1 MHFQP
6 EQGLGLIPS
15 SAERLRVMNG
25 LQPVTKTVE
34 GESRDCLINT
44 PLLGTGEIDEW
55 LRMLA
60 VGGPGFKSQC
70 LYGTQN
76 SDCSLRKSSTLCW
89 PPWELHT
96 CGAQIFIQ
104 TTHIHMD

>member
-6 EQGLGLIPS
+6 VQGLSSIPS
-15 SAERLRVMNG
+15 SAERVTNG
-25 LQPVTKTVE
+25 LQLVTKTVE

-44 PLLGTGEIDEW
+44 PFLGAGEIDEW
-55 LRMLA
+55 LRTLA
-60 VGGPGFKSQC
+60 VRGPGFKSQC

-76 SDCSLRKSSTLCW
+76 SDCCPRRSSILCW
-89 PPWELHT
+89 PPWELNT
-96 CGAQIFIQ
+96 CGAQTFMQ